1 MYTKL
6 YKRSAE
12 KWQKVAISQKSKKV
26 YILSGPFWDTLTEKI
41 DSGYIFYELSLMTI
55 CSGCR
60 NFIIPSC
67 IN

>member
-26 YILSGPFWDTLTEKI
+26 YILSGPFMVHTNRKDAILGMYFALFWDALV
-41 DSGYIFYELSLMTI
+41 DIF
-55 CSGCR
+55 
-60 NFIIPSC
+60 
-67 IN
+67 